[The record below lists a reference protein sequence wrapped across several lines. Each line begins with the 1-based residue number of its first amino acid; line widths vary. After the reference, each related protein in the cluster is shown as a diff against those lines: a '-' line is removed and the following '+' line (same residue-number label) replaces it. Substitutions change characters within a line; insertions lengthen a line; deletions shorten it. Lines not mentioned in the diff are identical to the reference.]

1 VRAVPGSHAYVVP
14 NHSFTGYGIWSHTFF
29 VIVFHREEVFDR
41 GSRGQGLGSGF
52 EIEFAEKVA
61 EPLCPVMV
69 VTSA

>member
-1 VRAVPGSHAYVVP
+1 MVPCLR
-14 NHSFTGYGIWSHTFF
+14 TF
-29 VIVFHREEVFDR
+29 VIVFHVFHREEVFDR
-41 GSRGQGLGSGF
+41 GSRGQGLGGGF

>member
-1 VRAVPGSHAYVVP
+1 MVPCLR
-14 NHSFTGYGIWSHTFF
+14 TF

-41 GSRGQGLGSGF
+41 GSRGQGLGGGF